1 MAQAQARRVRSR
13 TAILGGLFGREARAS
28 RVGGYA
34 RLLSHPAY
42 ENLLS
47 SESVMRRF
55 VPFLIV
61 LFLAIVGFARWM
73 SLSTQADQ
81 LQISAEIEL
90 NFIAEMIADR
100 LDARSASIPADT
112 LSEQA
117 NAMAIQNILSD
128 AVPSRFLRNGREAI
142 VTNVEGRI
150 IATAP
155 YFAARINLPLDR
167 LVDDTLLLTTFGR
180 SAETRSVTLSDGTRA
195 LAVHRILQAPLGGV
209 TLIQPRSEIYGAWQ
223 KTVALNVSLYVGT
236 SSILLVIL
244 YAYFAQAA
252 RAQEADEITKVIQN
266 RFDTALSRGRAALWD
281 WDLSRG
287 KFYWSRSMFGL
298 LGMNPRDEMLG
309 FSEVTGLVHPEDTD
323 LYALANQVLVEKRP
337 FIDQAFR
344 MQHSDG
350 HWVWLRARA
359 QVVENLNGE
368 PHLIGIIVDIS
379 EEQAVKQQNMQHDMR
394 LRDAIENLSEAFV
407 LWDSEKRLVMSN
419 SKFQQLHGLAQENAR
434 VGMTYDEVMDA
445 ARTPMVRNQLISHL
459 PGEEG
464 ARSMEAQL
472 EDNRWLQI
480 NERRTKDGGFVSVG
494 TDITTIK
501 SHERRLIDSERR
513 LMATIEDLRTSQ
525 QKLEIQ
531 AQQLSD
537 MAEKYAVEKN
547 RAEAANRI
555 KSEFLAN
562 ISHELRTPLNAV
574 IGFSEIMH
582 TGMFGELGSAKY
594 KEYCRDINQSGSF
607 LLGVINDILDMS
619 KIEAGRFSL
628 DFETVSLNE
637 ILDETLRIM
646 AFQSEDSNIEIIDE
660 VAPGIKLEADRR
672 ATKQILINLLSN
684 AVKFSREGGRVFV
697 RARKVSG
704 CVTISIEDKGV
715 GISRTDL
722 KKLGRPFEQVQN
734 QFTKSHKGS
743 GLGLAISRSLTELH
757 GGAMKIR
764 SREGQGTIVSL
775 RLPLR
780 HDGSATCAPENQFK
794 AELLPISD

>member
-1 MAQAQARRVRSR
+1 MAQAQARRARRGAALLDS
-13 TAILGGLFGREARAS
+13 LFGKEARAS
-28 RVGGYA
+28 RVAGYA

-42 ENLLS
+42 ENLLT

-61 LFLAIVGFARWM
+61 VFLAIVGMARWM
-73 SLSTQADQ
+73 SLSTQSEQ
-81 LQISAEIEL
+81 LQLSAETEL

-100 LDARSASIPADT
+100 LDARSIDFKTDGNGP
-112 LSEQA
+112 QA
-117 NAMAIQNILSD
+117 NAMEIQNALSD
-128 AVPSRFLRNGREAI
+128 AVPSRFLRNGRE
-142 VTNVEGRI
+142 VLVSDSDGRI
-150 IATAP
+150 VANVP
-155 YFAARINLPLDR
+155 YAIGRINQPLDR
-167 LVDDTLLLTTFGR
+167 VMDNTLLLTTFGR
-180 SAETRSVTLSDGTRA
+180 SAETRTVTLADGSKA
-195 LAVHRILQAPLGGV
+195 LAVHRILKAPMGGI
-209 TLIQPRSEIYGAWQ
+209 TLIQPRSAIYGSWQ
-223 KTVALNVSLYVGT
+223 KTVALNVTLYVGT

-252 RAQEADEITKVIQN
+252 RAQEADAINKVIQN
-266 RFDTALSRGRAALWD
+266 RFDTALSRGKAALWD

-298 LGMNPRDEMLG
+298 LGLEPRDEMLG
-309 FSEVTGLVHPEDTD
+309 FGEVSKLVHPEDTD

-344 MQHSDG
+344 MQHADG
-350 HWVWLRARA
+350 NWVWLRARA
-359 QVVENLNGE
+359 QLVENLNGE
-368 PHLIGIIVDIS
+368 PHLIGITVDIT
-379 EEQAVKQQNMQHDMR
+379 EEQAVKQQSKRHDMR

-419 SKFQQLHGLAQENAR
+419 SKFQQLHGLKLESAR
-434 VGMTYDEVMDA
+434 PGASYDDVMDA
-445 ARTPMVRNQLISHL
+445 ARTPMVRQQMISTA

-472 EDNRWLQI
+472 DDGRWLQI

-501 SHERRLIDSERR
+501 SHERRLMESERR
-513 LMATIEDLRTSQ
+513 LMATVEDLRSSQ
-525 QKLEIQ
+525 HKLEIQ

-594 KEYCRDINQSGSF
+594 KEYCRDIHQSGSF

-637 ILDETLRIM
+637 ILEETMRIM
-646 AFQSEDSNIEIIDE
+646 AFQSEDSEIEIVDE
-660 VAPGIKLEADRR
+660 VAPGMVLEADRR

-684 AVKFSREGGRVFV
+684 AVKFSKPGGRVVV

-704 CVTISIEDKGV
+704 NVTISIEDKGV
-715 GISRTDL
+715 GISPANLR
-722 KKLGRPFEQVQN
+722 KLGRPFEQVQN
-734 QFTKSHKGS
+734 QFSKNHKGS

-775 RLPLR
+775 RLPLK
-780 HDGSATCAPENQFK
+780 HDEHARNAKPFV
-794 AELLPISD
+794 AEVMPASS